1 MDCCT
6 NGGKKSLHLRNT
18 SRSPDLNRGTEAFGK
33 SLKVMLPVLLLVS
46 CQFLANLIY
55 IFFFQFQVK
64 WQKDDLDNN
73 MNFFSVSSDGRITQW
88 TIVKVSEVS
97 CRGKFAPSLTALA
110 YETQRIEKKTSEIV
124 FHVKTV
130 DADKTILRSS
140 FTWKLCRQ
148 KKDWSRFQ
156 LACGRFFSSA
166 ILVWGLSTVDP
177 VLQALMIPVCCD

>member
-46 CQFLANLIY
+46 CQYLANLIY
-55 IFFFQFQVK
+55 IFFQFQVK

-124 FHVKTV
+124 FHVKIV
-130 DADKTILRSS
+130 DANKQILRSS
-140 FTWKLCRQ
+140 FT
-148 KKDWSRFQ
+148 
-156 LACGRFFSSA
+156 
-166 ILVWGLSTVDP
+166 
-177 VLQALMIPVCCD
+177 

>member
-1 MDCCT
+1 MT
-6 NGGKKSLHLRNT
+6 AKKSLNLRNT
-18 SRSPDLNRGTEAFGK
+18 SRGPDLNRGTEAFGK
-33 SLKVMLPVLLLVS
+33 SLKVMLPVLYVVNSLQSLS
-46 CQFLANLIY
+46 
-55 IFFFQFQVK
+55 FFYFSFQVK

-130 DADKTILRSS
+130 DANKTILRSS

-177 VLQALMIPVCCD
+177 VLQALMIPVCCDKGYP